1 MTVKTIKQ
9 RTFKSTG
16 RESHV
21 FRVESPEGLIGVHAD
36 LIASSLRAEES
47 IHYLIYAPTREAGY
61 APFGMY
67 AEPASHAL
75 AVTDQ
80 RFLISKDCHK
90 DNVAPTVQEIPFSQV
105 VCVEIGNALLLGWLS
120 IRFIENGQLS
130 CTSLFY
136 TARGS
141 HHFERTVREFRNVYG
156 KAQSV
161 TPALG
166 ITWAN
171 VWEKTPKMQ
180 SDIIKSLILKEEN
193 PLYLLRSTESWGVQ
207 KRGRKKVCLATEGV
221 LLVTDWGLIHAV
233 DEQPVS
239 PHVLSYGVNVR
250 YIPLGALY
258 ALDHFEKEEHGVCRH
273 MLRLQAGKPP
283 ALISY
288 DIPFDESTDYNVAE
302 FVHAM
307 QEMKR

>member
-1 MTVKTIKQ
+1 MTMKTFKQ
-9 RTFKSTG
+9 HPFKSTG

-36 LIASSLRAEES
+36 LIASSLRPEES
-47 IHYLIYAPTREAGY
+47 IHYLIYAPVREAGD
-61 APFGMY
+61 APFGMH

-75 AVTDQ
+75 AVTDY
-80 RFLISKDCHK
+80 RFLISKDRHIAAI
-90 DNVAPTVQEIPFSQV
+90 APTVQEIPFSQV

-141 HHFERTVREFRNVYG
+141 HHFEKAIREFRNVYG

-161 TPALG
+161 APAHS

-239 PHVLSYGVNVR
+239 PHILSYGVNVR
-250 YIPLGALY
+250 YIPSSALY

-283 ALISY
+283 AVISY